1 MGRQGT
7 GIQAVIFVL
16 DASAMIAFLR
26 DEPGAETVAEALL
39 DLESRCY
46 AHALNLCEVFY
57 DFHRASGRGEA
68 LGAIADLARVG
79 VIEDAHLDSGVW
91 QAAGT
96 LKANLRRVSLADCF
110 AIDLA
115 DRMQATIL
123 TADHH
128 EFDVL
133 AGQSDHVIR
142 FIR

>member
-1 MGRQGT
+1 MT
-7 GIQAVIFVL
+7 FVL

-26 DEPGAETVAEALL
+26 GELGADTVAEILL
-39 DLESRCY
+39 DSESRCH

-57 DFHRASGRGEA
+57 DFERAASRQEA
-68 LGAIADLARVG
+68 LKAVSDLATLG
-79 VIEDAHLDSGVW
+79 VIEDASLTPAVW

-96 LKANLRRVSLADCF
+96 LKARLRRVSLADCF
-110 AIDLA
+110 AIELA
-115 DRMQATIL
+115 ERLEATVL

-133 AGQSDHVIR
+133 AAQPEYRIR